1 MNLAVIILA
10 AGQGTRMKSNL
21 PKVLHPLAGKAM
33 VLYALDSARALD
45 ASVTALV
52 IGHGGDQVR
61 AAISDLQSPREASN
75 LHFVEQREQ
84 RGTGHAVMQARDLLR
99 GKADTVLV
107 TYADMPLI
115 QTATLQE
122 LVARHAQSRA
132 TITMRTVVVNDSMGF
147 GRIVR
152 DANGRVTGIVEE
164 ADATPAQR
172 AIRELNCGVYCF
184 DAAWLWENLARLQ
197 PSGKKQEYY
206 LTNLVARAVQRGRA
220 IETIPSTDANQ
231 FIGIN
236 TRVQLAQAEKIMRG
250 RINAALMLNGV
261 TLIDPATTYIDAD
274 VEIAADT
281 RIEPN
286 TRIIGK
292 TRVGSECEIGP
303 NTIIAD
309 STIGARCRVLA
320 SVLEGAMLEDDVEMG
335 PFTHLREGA
344 YLGRGVHLGNYV
356 EVKNSKLGA
365 EAKAGHFSYI
375 GDAEIGARTNIGAG
389 TITCNYDGTRKSK
402 TVIGED
408 AFIGSDTMLV
418 APVTIG
424 NRARTGAGSVVTK
437 DVPDDAL
444 AVGAPAR
451 VLRKS

>member
-1 MNLAVIILA
+1 
-10 AGQGTRMKSNL
+10 
-21 PKVLHPLAGKAM
+21 
-33 VLYALDSARALD
+33 
-45 ASVTALV
+45 
-52 IGHGGDQVR
+52 
-61 AAISDLQSPREASN
+61 
-75 LHFVEQREQ
+75 
-84 RGTGHAVMQARDLLR
+84 MQARDLLR